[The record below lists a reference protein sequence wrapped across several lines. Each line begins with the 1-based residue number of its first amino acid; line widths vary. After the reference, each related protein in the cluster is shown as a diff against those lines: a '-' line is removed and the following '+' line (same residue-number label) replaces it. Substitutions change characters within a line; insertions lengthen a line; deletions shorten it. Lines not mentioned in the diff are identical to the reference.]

1 MDRCV
6 LHNSGRAGMYKNAE
20 GYRDE
25 TACRTIIAVA
35 REERI
40 KRRKLQEDKDM
51 ETGNKT
57 GEVWRTRTTS
67 GTEKIVLVVADH
79 DTVAYVIYLAEESVN
94 TDIEVNCE
102 GLRYG
107 SSRRMYYISSRNF
120 IEYLRTVSDEQLE
133 DAKNKIA
140 TAIGIKPQ
148 IIEKEVVR
156 EVPVETPSIP
166 TEPQKRYDTEVQ
178 KLMIRAERAEALLEE
193 YRELYKNVIEK
204 I

>member
-1 MDRCV
+1 
-6 LHNSGRAGMYKNAE
+6 MYKNAE

-25 TACRTIIAVA
+25 TACRAIIAVA

-40 KRRKLQEDKDM
+40 KRRKLQEDKNM
-51 ETGNKT
+51 GTENKT
-57 GEVWRTRTTS
+57 GEVWRTRTVT

-79 DTVAYVIYLAEESVN
+79 GAMAYVIHLAEEGTH

-107 SSRRMYYISSRNF
+107 SSDKMYYVPYRNF
-120 IEYLRTVSDEQLE
+120 EEYLRTVSDEQLA
-133 DAKNKIA
+133 DVKNKLA
-140 TAIGIKPQ
+140 ASIGIEPQ
-148 IIEKEVVR
+148 IVEKEVMR
-156 EVPVETPSIP
+156 EVPTETPGAAVP
-166 TEPQKRYDTEVQ
+166 AEPEKMHDVAEVQ
-178 KLMIRAERAEALLEE
+178 ELTIRAERTEALLEE

>member
-1 MDRCV
+1 
-6 LHNSGRAGMYKNAE
+6 MYKNAE

-40 KRRKLQEDKDM
+40 KRRKLQEDKNM
-51 ETGNKT
+51 GTENKT
-57 GEVWRTRTTS
+57 GEVWRTRTVT

-79 DTVAYVIYLAEESVN
+79 GAMAYVIHLAEEGVH

-107 SSRRMYYISSRNF
+107 SSDKMYYVPYRNF
-120 IEYLRTVSDEQLE
+120 EEYLRTVSDEQLA
-133 DAKNKIA
+133 DVKNKLA
-140 TAIGIKPQ
+140 ASIGIEPQ
-148 IIEKEVVR
+148 IVEKEVIR
-156 EVPVETPSIP
+156 QVPVEAPSAAVP
-166 TEPQKRYDTEVQ
+166 TKTEKECDAEVQ
-178 KLMIRAERAEALLEE
+178 ELMIRAEKAEALLEE
-193 YRELYKNVIEK
+193 YRELYRKVIEK

>member
-1 MDRCV
+1 
-6 LHNSGRAGMYKNAE
+6 MYKNAE

-25 TACRTIIAVA
+25 TACRAIIAVA

-40 KRRKLQEDKDM
+40 KRRKLQEDKNM
-51 ETGNKT
+51 GTENKT
-57 GEVWRTRTTS
+57 GEVWRTRTVT

-79 DTVAYVIYLAEESVN
+79 GAMAYVIHLAEEGVH

-107 SSRRMYYISSRNF
+107 SSDKMYYVPYRNF
-120 IEYLRTVSDEQLE
+120 EEYLRTVSDEQLA
-133 DAKNKIA
+133 DVKNKFA
-140 TAIGIKPQ
+140 ASIGIEPQ
-148 IIEKEVVR
+148 IVEKEVMR
-156 EVPVETPSIP
+156 EVPTETPGAAVP
-166 TEPQKRYDTEVQ
+166 AEPEKMHDVAEVQ
-178 KLMIRAERAEALLEE
+178 ELTIRAERAEALLEE

>member
-1 MDRCV
+1 
-6 LHNSGRAGMYKNAE
+6 MYKNAE

-25 TACRTIIAVA
+25 TACRAIIAVA

-40 KRRKLQEDKDM
+40 KSRKLKEDKDM
-51 ETGNKT
+51 GTENKT
-57 GEVWRTRTTS
+57 GEVWRTRTVT

-79 DTVAYVIYLAEESVN
+79 GAMAYVIHLAEEGVH

-107 SSRRMYYISSRNF
+107 SSDKMYYVPYRNF
-120 IEYLRTVSDEQLE
+120 EEYLRTVSDEQLA
-133 DAKNKIA
+133 DVKNKLA
-140 TAIGIKPQ
+140 ASIGIEPQ
-148 IIEKEVVR
+148 IVEKEVMR
-156 EVPVETPSIP
+156 EVPTETPGAAVP
-166 TEPQKRYDTEVQ
+166 AEPEKMHDVAEVQ
-178 KLMIRAERAEALLEE
+178 ELTIRAERAEALLEE

>member
-1 MDRCV
+1 
-6 LHNSGRAGMYKNAE
+6 MYKNAE

-25 TACRTIIAVA
+25 TAWRAIIAVA

-40 KRRKLQEDKDM
+40 KRRKLQEDKNM
-51 ETGNKT
+51 GTENKT
-57 GEVWRTRTTS
+57 GEVWRTRTVT

-79 DTVAYVIYLAEESVN
+79 GAMAYVIHLAEEGTH

-107 SSRRMYYISSRNF
+107 SSDRMYYVPSRSF
-120 IEYLRTVSDEQLE
+120 EEYLRTVTEDQLA
-133 DAKNKIA
+133 DVKNKLA
-140 TAIGIKPQ
+140 AAIGIEPQ
-148 IIEKEVVR
+148 IVEKDVAQK
-156 EVPVETPSIP
+156 VPVEAPGVAIP
-166 TEPQKRYDTEVQ
+166 AEPQKRCDAEVQ
-178 KLMIRAERAEALLEE
+178 ELMIRAERAEALLEE

>member
-1 MDRCV
+1 
-6 LHNSGRAGMYKNAE
+6 MYKNAE

-25 TACRTIIAVA
+25 TACRAIIAVA

-40 KRRKLQEDKDM
+40 KRRKLQEDKNM
-51 ETGNKT
+51 GTENKT
-57 GEVWRTRTTS
+57 GEVWRTRTVT

-79 DTVAYVIYLAEESVN
+79 GAMAYVIHLAEEGTH

-107 SSRRMYYISSRNF
+107 SSDKMYYVPYRNF
-120 IEYLRTVSDEQLE
+120 EEYLRTVSDEQLA
-133 DAKNKIA
+133 DVKNKLA
-140 TAIGIKPQ
+140 ASIGIEPQ
-148 IIEKEVVR
+148 IVEKEVMR
-156 EVPVETPSIP
+156 EVPTETPGAAVP
-166 TEPQKRYDTEVQ
+166 AEPEKMHDVAEVQ
-178 KLMIRAERAEALLEE
+178 ELTIRAERAEALLEE